1 MRKSECGITIY
12 LIAGALRRC
21 APRAIVSHSVPAHHF
36 GWMNHL
42 LSEVAGE
49 GYERLME
56 VMTAIKSE
64 VKEPMMGRGLGYVK
78 FAKTYPHHFRMQRRL
93 FVGTGY
99 STGGRRFAPR
109 SVAGGRFLVRYR
121 QKKRLHKGG
130 VPERLLHQTR
140 SKRSR
145 FITLVHAATKSL
157 TNFSCA
163 SALP

>member
-21 APRAIVSHSVPAHHF
+21 ARRAIVSHSVPAHHF

-64 VKEPMMGRGLGYVK
+64 VTEPMMGRELGYVR

-109 SVAGGRFLVRYR
+109 AVASGRFVVRYR
-121 QKKRLHKGG
+121 QKNAS
-130 VPERLLHQTR
+130 TR
-140 SKRSR
+140 EAFLSSHCIKPDRNDPGSSPWSTPPRS
-145 FITLVHAATKSL
+145 L
-157 TNFSCA
+157 
-163 SALP
+163 